1 MLSIQRQIRN
11 TFPIMASNNVYL
23 QKKVLFMGFQPGY
36 KFSTESDVLWDG
48 NTLRTGNHGFSGTH
62 QSIVA
67 MAELMAAEGY
77 NVYISFRTCRPK
89 SIVNGV
95 TYITT
100 EMIPSIEKDVIV
112 IVAPSWIDPTVGF
125 RWVSL
130 QKYVIWTHT
139 KELFPNEALLKTFWM
154 KYPACKIYLN
164 TITNF
169 VQRFLDTKYSY
180 HKKYVYR
187 VGNVHNPMLLDMIQ
201 PVTQKNPESFIFHS
215 SFERGGALA
224 CRVFD
229 TLNLPQKTMEI
240 CSYNPEDLELSEK
253 YIISTKNKKE
263 VFELLAKT
271 EYFIYPGVSSKDYR
285 LYKETD
291 SLVVAECLLHEVIV
305 LAFKVG
311 ALYENYGDCVAWI
324 PFPDETNLEYINQL
338 RDTFHPELMSEE
350 VVNSICKII
359 YDLEANPSK
368 KEELKKKG
376 KDHVQKQRNPK
387 IIKEKF
393 FKLLDI

>member
-1 MLSIQRQIRN
+1 
-11 TFPIMASNNVYL
+11 
-23 QKKVLFMGFQPGY
+23 MGFQPGY
-36 KFSTESDVLWDG
+36 KFSSESVLLWDG
-48 NTLRTGNHGFSGTH
+48 NTLRTGDHGFTGTH

-67 MAELMAAEGY
+67 MAEIIAAKGY
-77 NVYISFRTCRPK
+77 NVYISFRTCRPN

-95 TYITT
+95 NYITD
-100 EMIPSIEKDVIV
+100 EMIPLIENDVI
-112 IVAPSWIDPTVGF
+112 ILVAPSWIDPTAGF
-125 RWVSL
+125 RWASL

-139 KELFPNEALLKTFWM
+139 KELFPTELIFKSFWM

-169 VQRFLDTKYSY
+169 VQRFLDKQYPYYTKYIDSIANI
-180 HKKYVYR
+180 R
-187 VGNVHNPMLLDMIQ
+187 NPMLLDMIE
-201 PVTQKNPESFIFHS
+201 PVTQKQAQSFIFHS

-229 TLNLPQKTMEI
+229 AVNLPQKTMEI
-240 CSYNPEDLELSEK
+240 CSYLPEDLELSEK
-253 YIISTKNKKE
+253 YNISTKNKKE

-271 EYFIYPGVSSKDYR
+271 EYFIYPGISSNNYR

-311 ALYENYGDCVAWI
+311 ALYENYGDCISWI
-324 PFPDETNLEYINQL
+324 PFPDETNLEYMNKL

-359 YDLEANPSK
+359 YDLEANPLK
-368 KEELKKKG
+368 KEQLKREG
-376 KDHVQKQRNPK
+376 KERLILQRHPK
-387 IIKEKF
+387 LIEEKF
-393 FKLLDI
+393 FKLLGI

>member
-11 TFPIMASNNVYL
+11 TYPIHESNNVYL

-36 KFSTESDVLWDG
+36 KFSTEPDILWDG
-48 NTLRTGNHGFSGTH
+48 NTIRTGNYGFSGTH

-67 MAELMAAEGY
+67 MAELMAAERY
-77 NVYISFRTCRPK
+77 SVYVSFRTCRPN

-95 TYITT
+95 TYITD
-100 EMIPSIEKDVIV
+100 EMIPSIEKDVNIL
-112 IVAPSWIDPTVGF
+112 IAPSWIDPTVGF
-125 RWVSL
+125 QWRSL
-130 QKYVIWTHT
+130 RKYVIWTHV
-139 KELFPNEALLKTFWM
+139 KEQFPNEVLFKSFLM

-169 VQRFLDTKYSY
+169 VQTFLDREYPY
-180 HKKYVYR
+180 YKKYVYR
-187 VGNVHNPMLLDMIQ
+187 PGNVHNPMLLDMIH
-201 PVTQKNPESFIFHS
+201 PITQKTPESFIFHS
-215 SFERGGALA
+215 SFERGGALS

-229 TLNLPQKTMEI
+229 RLDLPQKTIEI
-240 CSYNPEDLELSEK
+240 CSYVPQDLELSEK
-253 YIISTKNKKE
+253 YSISTKNKKE

-311 ALYENYGDCVAWI
+311 ALYENYEDCVAWI
-324 PFPDETNLEYINQL
+324 PFPDETNLEYINHL
-338 RDTFHPELMSEE
+338 CDTFHPELLSEK

-368 KEELKKKG
+368 KEELKKRG
-376 KDHVQKQRNPK
+376 KELIEKQRNPK

-393 FKLLDI
+393 FKFLDI